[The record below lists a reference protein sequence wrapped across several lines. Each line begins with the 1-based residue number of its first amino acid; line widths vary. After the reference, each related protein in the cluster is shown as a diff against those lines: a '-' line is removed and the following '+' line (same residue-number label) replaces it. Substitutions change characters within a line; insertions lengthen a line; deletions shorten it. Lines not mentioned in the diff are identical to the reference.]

1 MSRKATQVAAQPFF
15 AGRLPIGRHDY
26 FYPGRPDRAEMA
38 AVLDELGPLPPDLAV
53 TCTPASAEL
62 GNAWRYYPSMIDL
75 LSTRYLVVVEHPP
88 FAVHE
93 RRR

>member
-1 MSRKATQVAAQPFF
+1 
-15 AGRLPIGRHDY
+15 
-26 FYPGRPDRAEMA
+26 MA

-75 LSTRYLVVVEHPP
+75 LSTRYLVVVEHRP